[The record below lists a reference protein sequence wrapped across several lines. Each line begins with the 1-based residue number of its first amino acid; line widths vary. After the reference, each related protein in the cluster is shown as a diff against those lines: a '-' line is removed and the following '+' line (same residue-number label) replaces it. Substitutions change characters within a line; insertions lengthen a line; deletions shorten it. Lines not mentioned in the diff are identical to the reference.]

1 MAERFES
8 RAIGFRERNPWL
20 LGLALLPLLGSV
32 AAIVATIAG
41 SPQVWP
47 LMLHGFWITALLVTS
62 VVRRNPYPLER
73 SVRIRA
79 HGDAIF
85 VDELRI
91 PRTEIREAFVVPKK
105 SGFPLVRIDRGALR
119 LPIDLVVHDIDEGR
133 QILRALGL
141 DASQSVAKV
150 QTASYALSRR
160 RSFIG
165 GVVAVFGVAGAVLSR
180 LAHGIPAAG
189 PFAGVVMVVAVA
201 AMLALAAKRTE
212 VSIGADGVLIHWL
225 WIHRFVRCED
235 ILTVS
240 EYEETMGRS
249 RTMGVSLHLK
259 GGEELRLPVGARHLS
274 EDRCAALVERIRET
288 MVAQRSGQG
297 AATAALLGRQGRVM
311 SEWIRAL
318 RAMGVGADATLRTAP
333 TDPEVLLRVV
343 ESPGSRAEER
353 AAAAVAL
360 AASGD
365 EEAKTRLRVAAEA
378 VAEPKLRVALDAAVE
393 EDETALEAALGE
405 LSDVQAES

>member
-8 RAIGFRERNPWL
+8 RAIGFRQRNPWL

-85 VDELRI
+85 VDDLRI

-105 SGFPLVRIDRGALR
+105 GGFPLVRIDRGALR